1 MWVLKCFLSFIHLLL
16 YIRWIIAILF
26 DGIRSYFSISSR
38 TCTHGNIKNDSLN
51 LKKLPRHI
59 SFMVLESDISFV
71 DLAQLIVWSMAMGI
85 PYISVYDKEGIIKK
99 NVAVF
104 SSEIIRKQKEVFTDE
119 SSKYTFVLRTKDVKF
134 DCEILAP
141 TQVCIS
147 LLSEQDGKGDIV
159 DAAREFCK
167 GVQLKHRTPKQMEP
181 DVFNGIL
188 KATCG
193 IPDPELALKFGD
205 VQMIMGF
212 LPWQTR
218 LTEFQPLRS
227 HININYSTF
236 LSSLIKYGKCQQRFG
251 K

>member
-1 MWVLKCFLSFIHLLL
+1 MWVCKCFLSFIHLLL
-16 YIRWIIAILF
+16 YIRWIIVILF
-26 DGIRSYFSISSR
+26 DEIRSYFSISSR
-38 TCTHGNIKNDSLN
+38 TCTHGNIRNDSLN
-51 LKKLPRHI
+51 LMKLPRHI

-85 PYISVYDKEGIIKK
+85 PYISVYDRE
-99 NVAVF
+99 
-104 SSEIIRKQKEVFTDE
+104 
-119 SSKYTFVLRTKDVKF
+119 
-134 DCEILAP
+134 AP

-167 GVQLKHRTPKQMEP
+167 GVQLKHRTPKEMEP
-181 DVFNGIL
+181 DIFNGIL

-205 VQMIMGF
+205 AQLIMGF

-227 HININYSTF
+227 HVNIKYSTF
-236 LSSLIKYGKCQQRFG
+236 LSSLTKYGTCQQRFG

>member
-1 MWVLKCFLSFIHLLL
+1 M

-59 SFMVLESDISFV
+59 SFMVLESDVSFV

-167 GVQLKHRTPKQMEP
+167 GVQLKHRMPKQMEP
-181 DVFNGIL
+181 DVFNDIL

-236 LSSLIKYGKCQQRFG
+236 LSSLIKYGKCQQRLG

>member
-1 MWVLKCFLSFIHLLL
+1 M

-38 TCTHGNIKNDSLN
+38 TCTYGNIKNDSLN
-51 LKKLPRHI
+51 LKKIPRHI

-85 PYISVYDKEGIIKK
+85 PYISVYDKEGILKK

-167 GVQLKHRTPKQMEP
+167 GVQLKHRMPKQMEP
-181 DVFNGIL
+181 DVFNDIL